1 MRIIDLNENWIFT
14 LNPNS
19 YYALEPIPE
28 GESVAL
34 PHSWNHTDGQG
45 EREEYFRGQC
55 WYQNKLDISSE
66 LLAKRLY
73 LEIGAAGNMGKVYI
87 NGQLAGESRCGYA
100 MFRVPLHPY
109 LKAGENLISV
119 AVDNRHS
126 PDVFPLMAD
135 FTFYGGLYR
144 EVKLLV
150 MEDVHYDV
158 EDLSRDGVYLT
169 PKKIGIDSFEIELRG
184 TMVNESSKKVKGMI
198 QIQLLDQDGNIAL
211 ETSTGIEVEDT
222 QPFKI
227 VETIQN
233 PVLWDG
239 VDNPYLYTASV
250 SVNIEG

>member
-14 LNPNS
+14 PNHHS
-19 YYALEPIPE
+19 SYALEPIHE

-34 PHSWNHTDGQG
+34 PHTWNDTDGQG
-45 EREEYFRGQC
+45 EREEFFRGQC
-55 WYQNKLDISSE
+55 WYQHKLDISTE

-109 LKAGENLISV
+109 LKVGENLISV

-126 PDVFPLMAD
+126 LDVFPLMAD

-158 EDLSRDGVYLT
+158 EDLSRDGVYL
-169 PKKIGIDSFEIELRG
+169 RR
-184 TMVNESSKKVKGMI
+184 
-198 QIQLLDQDGNIAL
+198 
-211 ETSTGIEVEDT
+211 
-222 QPFKI
+222 
-227 VETIQN
+227 
-233 PVLWDG
+233 
-239 VDNPYLYTASV
+239 
-250 SVNIEG
+250 